1 MFYLEFFE
9 LSRGMHRVV
18 SLHFC
23 LFSDFSPSDT
33 EETTGFIDFDPFSS
47 TIPLGSYR
55 LT

>member
-1 MFYLEFFE
+1 MFYLDFFQ

-23 LFSDFSPSDT
+23 LLSDFSPTDT
-33 EETTGFIDFDPFSS
+33 EETTGFIDLDPFSL
-47 TIPLGSYR
+47 TIPLDSYR